1 MNTTDNDVET
11 SDSPDLY
18 LGLGSM
24 IYAMAKA
31 DGRMQ
36 LEEMQTAKEILANE
50 PHGSLALYALML
62 REDYEET
69 VEEAYAFAMRRFVNQ
84 RAQLTEPTK
93 KHFVGILQRIAS
105 AHDDVSQ
112 KEHALI
118 QRFRRDLR
126 RL

>member
-1 MNTTDNDVET
+1 MDTET
-11 SDSPDLY
+11 ENPDLY

-24 IYAMAKA
+24 IYALAKA
-31 DGRMQ
+31 DGRLQ
-36 LEEMQTAKEILANE
+36 LEEMQLAKEILANE

-69 VEEAYAFAMRRFVNQ
+69 VEEAYAFAMRRFAHQ
-84 RAQLTEPTK
+84 RTQLTERTK
-93 KHFVGILQRIAS
+93 KHFVSILQQIAN
-105 AHDDVSQ
+105 AHDDTSQ
-112 KEHALI
+112 KEHAMI